1 MYLSLRKQTSCDV
14 DCKEG
19 WLFLYYEWFCMSKIW
34 YNLVIYYITL
44 YVLIELIYGENLF
57 FLKTIYPYFTRIRLC
72 EWTKMHYSITI
83 GIRAYSCYSV
93 DYLNMICVI
102 NIYCIRFFLVSL

>member
-19 WLFLYYEWFCMSKIW
+19 WLFLYYEWFFMSKIW

-57 FLKTIYPYFTRIRLC
+57 FLNLPLFYTYKIVWMNKDAL
-72 EWTKMHYSITI
+72 
-83 GIRAYSCYSV
+83 
-93 DYLNMICVI
+93 
-102 NIYCIRFFLVSL
+102 